1 MMVSMGLPSH
11 SSGVSSMV
19 VSPYRA
25 GTIGPIETFG
35 YPSLPTKTPGGD
47 DPAMT
52 SEYAASPTLAIDWA
66 FTMIGH
72 RGLPQ
77 SSFAP
82 RHERHIQA
90 GGFST
95 TSMDLAVLSS
105 KPMASADITLESH
118 VILEGR

>member
-1 MMVSMGLPSH
+1 MVSMGLPSH
-11 SSGVSSMV
+11 SSGVSRIV
-19 VSPYRA
+19 VSPYWA

-47 DPAMT
+47 DPEMT
-52 SEYAASPTLAIDWA
+52 SEYAPSPTLAMDCA
-66 FTMIGH
+66 FTMIGQ

-82 RHERHIQA
+82 LQRRHIQA

-95 TSMDLAVLSS
+95 TSIDLAALSS

-118 VILEGR
+118 VILEGS